1 MIHKLNNK
9 VDMIASMTPAI
20 GNQDYVFVML
30 TEDQDTSEY
39 IKISQAI
46 YHEKEGMSLVVPLSF
61 AKEKGFAV
69 SAPMKCITLNVYS
82 DLEGVGL
89 TAEVAGA
96 LADNN
101 IPCNVIAAYH
111 HDYT

>member
-1 MIHKLNNK
+1 
-9 VDMIASMTPAI
+9 
-20 GNQDYVFVML
+20 
-30 TEDQDTSEY
+30 
-39 IKISQAI
+39 
-46 YHEKEGMSLVVPLSF
+46 MSLVVPLSF
-61 AKEKGFAV
+61 AKEKGFPV

-89 TAEVAGA
+89 TAAMAGA

-111 HDYT
+111 HHHIYVHSNLSERALSIFLELQKNCLKLQSAQK